1 MITYQ
6 NTKTIY
12 DLVQNAGRE
21 HGDHVFLRYEEN
33 DVIFDVTYRE
43 FAAEC
48 SAVSAWVSRQD
59 REFGHKVKVGLLG
72 SSSHHYLTVML
83 GVMSNGNVSV
93 PLDIQMNVETFA
105 DCLNRSDV
113 DILFYD
119 WDHHV
124 LVEGV
129 KDKCPNVKAYFSLQH
144 GRHVPC
150 SDNILQEY
158 AGRTATP
165 EVSPEDLAMIL
176 FTSGTTGRGKGVMLS
191 NGNLR

>member
-1 MITYQ
+1 MEEVYYMITYQ

-12 DLVQNAGRE
+12 DLVRNAGQE

-43 FAAEC
+43 FAAQC
-48 SAVSAWVSRQD
+48 GSVAAWTARQD
-59 REFGHKVKVGLLG
+59 AEFGHKVKVGLLG
-72 SSSHHYLTVML
+72 GSSHHYLAVML

-129 KDKCPNVKAYFSLQH
+129 KDKCPNVKAYLSLQH
-144 GRHVPC
+144 GRHVPGW
-150 SDNILQEY
+150 L
-158 AGRTATP
+158 
-165 EVSPEDLAMIL
+165 
-176 FTSGTTGRGKGVMLS
+176 
-191 NGNLR
+191 